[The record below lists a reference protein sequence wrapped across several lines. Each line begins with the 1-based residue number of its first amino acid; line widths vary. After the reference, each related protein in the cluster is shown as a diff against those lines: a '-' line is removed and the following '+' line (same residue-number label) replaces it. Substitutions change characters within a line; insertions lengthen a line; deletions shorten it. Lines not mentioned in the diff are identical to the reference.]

1 MIDGIPVIAV
11 PFTSAKIGGASMGFL
26 LSKCTRLPQL
36 GGCGAVA
43 ISLMLGGCGKGTDL
57 APSAPEPKPQ
67 LSAEVTRTS
76 FGIAHI
82 RADNFKNL
90 GYGLAYAYAQ
100 DNVCMFAD
108 TLLTVRGERSRF
120 FGGDL
125 PATSPKNGEY
135 GAASDFMDLKNEDS
149 DFFFKAYLDP
159 EQLRAGYATGSREA
173 RDLLAGYAAG
183 YNRYLR
189 EYAGRLP
196 AACHNAAWV
205 RPITVEDM
213 YLVLAEKALHASGQ
227 VFAKEIVDGARD
239 PGAATT
245 ITRIRL
251 SKLNPSFVQQRLAK
265 LTAEQLG
272 SNALGVGKDI
282 STTGRGVLLGSPHYP
297 WTSTDRFW
305 QAHLTVPG
313 RYDAMGV
320 ILGGIPVVVIG
331 FNRDVAWTHTVT
343 TAAHFTTFR
352 LALDTRDSSGTTYM
366 SDGVPVKMTAR
377 NVRVDSLQ
385 PDGTL
390 RSRSKTFYF
399 SKHGAVMVK
408 ADAGLAWSSSAV
420 YVLGDPN
427 RNNTRL
433 MEQWIGIGS
442 ARNVTELKASLDR
455 TIGLPWVNTV
465 AVDRDGQTLYADASV
480 VPNVTPEK
488 FASDC
493 MMLPPLLMFNGS
505 RASCDWGA
513 GHQAPSGIISPTNG
527 PWTVRADYVGN
538 SNDSYWLTNAR
549 SLMTGPAP
557 YGFSPLY
564 GRTGIEQKLRTR
576 IGFKQFEEILARKA
590 RLGMDDIQQ
599 LAFAN
604 RVHAAE
610 LVLPQLLPACYAAN
624 DPTLTGACS
633 ALSGWDRKADLDSR
647 GAVLFRE
654 FWNAA
659 AAHPDKWSV
668 PFDPQDPVNTPR
680 GVRPSALAPMLAAL
694 KAATQKLARL
704 NIPLDGKLGDYQGET
719 RNGVRVPIHGAI
731 GDIDG
736 SYNSIHMRTE
746 LGPQGYRDVEW
757 GTSYV
762 QAVTFDDAG
771 PVARGMLLYGQ
782 SVDPASQHYADQ
794 LPVYSRKEW
803 PALPFAAD
811 KIQADPNYR
820 TTTLSE

>member
-1 MIDGIPVIAV
+1 
-11 PFTSAKIGGASMGFL
+11 MGYL
-26 LSKCTRLPQL
+26 LSTWSHQRRA
-36 GGCGAVA
+36 GACAGVVFA
-43 ISLMLGGCGKGTDL
+43 LTLGGCGKGSDP
-57 APSAPEPKPQ
+57 APPAPEPKPQ

-76 FGIAHI
+76 FGVAHI
-82 RADNFKNL
+82 RADSFKSL

-108 TLLTVRGERSRF
+108 SLLTVRGERSRF

-125 PATSPKNGEY
+125 LATSPKNGEY
-135 GAASDFMDLKNEDS
+135 GAASDFMNLKNEDS
-149 DFFFKAYLDP
+149 DFFFKGYLDP
-159 EQLRAGYATGSREA
+159 EQLRAGYATGSRES
-173 RDLLAGYAAG
+173 RDLLIGYAAG
-183 YNRYLR
+183 YNRYLKD
-189 EYAGRLP
+189 YAGRLP
-196 AACHNAAWV
+196 AACNKAPWV
-205 RPITVEDM
+205 RPISVEDM

-239 PGAATT
+239 PQSPASFGAP
-245 ITRIRL
+245 TRL
-251 SKLNPSFVQQRLAK
+251 DKLDSSFVQERLAK
-265 LTAEQLG
+265 LTGQLG

-282 STTGRGVLLGSPHYP
+282 AIEGRGILLGSPHYP

-305 QAHLTVPG
+305 QVHLTVPG

-331 FNRDVAWTHTVT
+331 FNRDLAWTHTVT

-352 LALDTRDSSGTTYM
+352 LALDTGDPSGTTYM
-366 SDGVPVKMTAR
+366 YDGVPVKMISK

-390 RSRSKTFYF
+390 RSKTKTFYF

-408 ADAGLAWSSSAV
+408 ADAGLTWSSSAV
-420 YVLGDPN
+420 YVLADPN

-442 ARNVTELKASLDR
+442 ARNVSELKASLDR

-493 MMLPPLLMFNGS
+493 MMLPPLLMLNGS
-505 RASCDWGA
+505 RAECDWGTS
-513 GHQAPSGIISPTNG
+513 HQAPAGIISPING
-527 PWTVRADYVGN
+527 PWVMRSDYVGN

-549 SLMTGPAP
+549 ALMTGPAP

-564 GRTGIEQKLRTR
+564 GRTGVEQKMRTR
-576 IGFKQFEEILARKA
+576 IGFKQFEETLARKA
-590 RLGMDDIQQ
+590 RVSIEDVQQ

-610 LVLPQLLPACYAAN
+610 LVLPQLLSACNAENDATLAN
-624 DPTLTGACS
+624 ACRVL
-633 ALSGWDRKADLDSR
+633 AGWDLRADLDSR

-654 FWNAA
+654 FWNSAA
-659 AAHPDKWSV
+659 PLPDKWSV

-680 GVRPSALAPMLAAL
+680 GVKAAAVAPMLAAL
-694 KAATQKLARL
+694 KAAAEKLNRL
-704 NIPLDGKLGDYQGET
+704 NVPLDGRLGDYQGET
-719 RNGVRVPIHGAI
+719 RNGVRVPIHGAV

-736 SYNSIHMRTE
+736 SYNSIHMRTD
-746 LGPQGYRDVEW
+746 LGTQGYRDVEW

-762 QAVTFDDAG
+762 QAVTFDDAA
-771 PVARGMLLYGQ
+771 PIARGMLIYGQ
-782 SVDPASQHYADQ
+782 SVDPASPHYTDQ
-794 LPVYSRKEW
+794 LPVYSQKQW
-803 PALPFAAD
+803 PPLPFAAD
-811 KIQADPNYR
+811 RIRADPNYQ
-820 TTTLSE
+820 TMTLSE

>member
-1 MIDGIPVIAV
+1 
-11 PFTSAKIGGASMGFL
+11 MGYVQSTF
-26 LSKCTRLPQL
+26 RQFPQ
-36 GGCGAVA
+36 GRAGAVLLLA
-43 ISLMLGGCGKGTDL
+43 VALAGCGKGSDPIPPVPHPT
-57 APSAPEPKPQ
+57 PHF
-67 LSAEVTRTS
+67 SAEVSRTS

-82 RADNFKNL
+82 RAGDFKSL

-108 TLLTVRGERSRF
+108 SLLTVRGERSRF

-125 PATSPKNGEY
+125 PATPARNGEY
-135 GAASDFMDLKNEDS
+135 GAASDFMNLKNEDS
-149 DFFFKAYLDP
+149 DFFFKGYLDP
-159 EQLRAGYATGSREA
+159 EQLRAGYASGSREA
-173 RDLLAGYAAG
+173 RDMLAGYAAG
-183 YNRYLR
+183 YNRYLKDF
-189 EYAGRLP
+189 AGRLP
-196 AACHNAAWV
+196 AACRNAPWV

-227 VFAKEIVDGARD
+227 VFAKEIVDGGRD
-239 PGAATT
+239 PQAPVSLGAP
-245 ITRIRL
+245 TRVE
-251 SKLNPSFVQQRLAK
+251 KLNPAFVRERLAK
-265 LTAEQLG
+265 LTAELG
-272 SNALGVGKDI
+272 SNALGVGKDM
-282 STTGRGVLLGSPHYP
+282 SVDGRGILLGSPHYP

-305 QAHLTVPG
+305 QVHLTVPG

-352 LALDTRDSSGTTYM
+352 LALDARDPSGTTYI
-366 SDGVPVKMTAR
+366 SDGVPVKMTSR
-377 NVRVDSLQ
+377 NVRIDSLQ

-390 RSRSKTFYF
+390 RSKSKTFYF

-408 ADAGLAWSSSAV
+408 ADAGLTWSSDSV
-420 YVLGDPN
+420 YVLADPN
-427 RNNTRL
+427 RANTRL

-442 ARNVTELKASLDR
+442 ARSVGELKASLDR

-465 AVDRDGQTLYADASV
+465 AVDRDGQALYADASV

-488 FASDC
+488 FVSDC
-493 MMLPPLLMFNGS
+493 MMLPPLLMLNGS
-505 RASCDWGA
+505 RADCDWGA
-513 GHQAPSGIISPTNG
+513 GHQAPTGIISPANG
-527 PWTVRADYVGN
+527 PWMVRADYVGN

-549 SLMTGPAP
+549 SLMTGPPP

-564 GRTGIEQKLRTR
+564 GRTGIEQKMRTR
-576 IGFKQFEEILARKA
+576 IGFKQFEETLARKA
-590 RLGMDDIQQ
+590 RVGIEDIQQ

-610 LVLPQLLPACYAAN
+610 LVLPQLLPACFAAK
-624 DPTLTGACS
+624 DPGLTIACN
-633 ALSGWDRKADLDSR
+633 ALSGWDRRADLDSR

-659 AAHPDKWSV
+659 AALPDKWAI
-668 PFDPQDPVNTPR
+668 PFDPHNPVNTPR
-680 GVRPSALAPMLAAL
+680 EVKPAAVAPMLAAL
-694 KAATQKLARL
+694 KSAAQKLTSL
-704 NIPLDGKLGDYQGET
+704 NVPLDGRLGDYQGET

-736 SYNSIHMRTE
+736 SYNSIHMRSE
-746 LGPQGYRDVEW
+746 LGTQGYRDVEW

-762 QAVTFDDAG
+762 QAVTFDEAG

-782 SVDPASQHYADQ
+782 SVDPASPHYADQ
-794 LPVYSRKEW
+794 LPLYSQKLW
-803 PALPFAAD
+803 PTLPFAPERIRSDA
-811 KIQADPNYR
+811 NYR
-820 TTTLSE
+820 TTRLSE

>member
-1 MIDGIPVIAV
+1 MEH
-11 PFTSAKIGGASMGFL
+11 L
-26 LSKCTRLPQL
+26 LSKWSQLPQVGSCTGVL
-36 GGCGAVA
+36 LALTLA
-43 ISLMLGGCGKGTDL
+43 GCGKGGDP
-57 APSAPEPKPQ
+57 APPAPEPKPQ
-67 LSAEVTRTS
+67 ISAEVTRTS
-76 FGIAHI
+76 FGVAHI
-82 RADNFKNL
+82 RADNFRSL

-108 TLLTVRGERSRF
+108 SLLTVRGERSRF
-120 FGGDL
+120 FGGHL
-125 PATSPKNGEY
+125 PATAPKNGEY
-135 GAASDFMDLKNEDS
+135 GAASDFMDLKNEAS
-149 DFFFKAYLDP
+149 DFFFKGYLDP
-159 EQLRAGYATGSREA
+159 EQLRSAYATGSREA
-173 RDLLAGYAAG
+173 RDMLAGYAAG

-189 EYAGRLP
+189 DYAGRLP
-196 AACHNAAWV
+196 AACNYAPWV
-205 RPITVEDM
+205 RPISVEDM

-227 VFAKEIVDGARD
+227 VFAQEIVDGARD
-239 PGAATT
+239 AQSPASFGAPTE
-245 ITRIRL
+245 ID
-251 SKLNPSFVQQRLAK
+251 KLNPSFLQERLAK
-265 LTAEQLG
+265 LTGQLG
-272 SNALGVGKDI
+272 SNALGVGKDM
-282 STTGRGVLLGSPHYP
+282 SADGRGILLGSPHYP

-305 QAHLTVPG
+305 QVHLTVPG

-320 ILGGIPVVVIG
+320 ILGGIPAVVIG
-331 FNRDVAWTHTVT
+331 FNRDLAWTHTVT

-352 LALDTRDSSGTTYM
+352 LALDTRDPSGTTYM
-366 SDGVPVKMTAR
+366 SDGIPVKMTSR
-377 NVRVDSLQ
+377 NVRIDSLQ

-390 RSRSKTFYF
+390 RSRTKTFYF

-408 ADAGLAWSSSAV
+408 EDAGLTWSSSTV
-420 YVLGDPN
+420 YVLADPN

-442 ARNVTELKASLDR
+442 ARTVAELKASLDR
-455 TIGLPWVNTV
+455 TIGLPWVNTI

-493 MMLPPLLMFNGS
+493 MMLPPLLMLNGS
-505 RASCDWGA
+505 RGECDWGA
-513 GHQAPSGIISPTNG
+513 GHLAPAGIISPTNG
-527 PWTVRADYVGN
+527 PWMVRADYVGN
-538 SNDSYWLTNAR
+538 SNDSYWLTNPR

-564 GRTGIEQKLRTR
+564 GRTGIEQKMRTR

-590 RLGMDDIQQ
+590 RVNIEDVQQ

-610 LVLPQLLPACYAAN
+610 LVLPQLIPACYAAN
-624 DPTLTGACS
+624 DAALTSACN
-633 ALSGWDRKADLDSR
+633 ALSGWDRRADLDSR

-659 AAHPDKWSV
+659 APLPGKWAV

-680 GVRPSALAPMLAAL
+680 GVKATAVAPMLAAL
-694 KAATQKLARL
+694 KAATAKLKGL
-704 NIPLDGKLGDYQGET
+704 NVPFDGRLGDYQGET
-719 RNGVRVPIHGAI
+719 RNGVRIPLHGAV

-746 LGPQGYRDVEW
+746 LGPEGYRDVEW

-771 PVARGMLLYGQ
+771 PVARGMLIYGQ
-782 SVDPASQHYADQ
+782 SVDPASPHYADQ
-794 LPVYSRKEW
+794 LPLYSQKQW

-811 KIQADPNYR
+811 RIRADPNHR

>member
-1 MIDGIPVIAV
+1 MGYEQSTFRHFPQGRA
-11 PFTSAKIGGASMGFL
+11 GAAL
-26 LSKCTRLPQL
+26 LL
-36 GGCGAVA
+36 AVA
-43 ISLMLGGCGKGTDL
+43 LAGCGKGRDPIPP
-57 APSAPEPKPQ
+57 APQPEPQ
-67 LSAEVTRTS
+67 FSAEVSRTS

-82 RADNFKNL
+82 RADDFKSL

-108 TLLTVRGERSRF
+108 SLLTVRGERSRF
-120 FGGDL
+120 FGSDL
-125 PATSPKNGEY
+125 PATPARNGEY
-135 GAASDFMDLKNEDS
+135 GAASDFMNLKNEDS
-149 DFFFKAYLDP
+149 DFFFKGYLDP

-173 RDLLAGYAAG
+173 RDMLAGYAAG
-183 YNRYLR
+183 YNRYLKDF
-189 EYAGRLP
+189 AGRLP
-196 AACHNAAWV
+196 AACKNAPWV

-239 PGAATT
+239 PQAPVSLGSPTPVE
-245 ITRIRL
+245 
-251 SKLNPSFVQQRLAK
+251 KLNPSFVRERLAK
-265 LTAEQLG
+265 LTAELG
-272 SNALGVGKDI
+272 SNALGVGKDM
-282 STTGRGVLLGSPHYP
+282 SVDGRGILLGSPHYP

-352 LALDTRDSSGTTYM
+352 LALDTRDPSGTTYI
-366 SDGVPVKMTAR
+366 SDGVPVKMTSR
-377 NVRVDSLQ
+377 NVRIDSLQ

-390 RSRSKTFYF
+390 RSKSKTFYF

-408 ADAGLAWSSSAV
+408 ADAGLTWSSDSV
-420 YVLGDPN
+420 YVLADPN
-427 RNNTRL
+427 RANTRL

-442 ARNVTELKASLDR
+442 ARSVGELKASLDR

-465 AVDRDGQTLYADASV
+465 AVDRDGQALYADASV

-493 MMLPPLLMFNGS
+493 MMLPPLLMLNGS
-505 RASCDWGA
+505 RAECDWGA
-513 GHQAPSGIISPTNG
+513 GHQAPTGIISPASG
-527 PWTVRADYVGN
+527 PWMVRADYVGN

-549 SLMTGPAP
+549 TLMSGPPP

-564 GRTGIEQKLRTR
+564 GRTGIEQKMRTR
-576 IGFKQFEEILARKA
+576 IGFKQFEETLARKA
-590 RLGMDDIQQ
+590 RVGIEDIQQ

-610 LVLPQLLPACYAAN
+610 LVLPQLLPACFAAK
-624 DPTLTGACS
+624 DAALTIACN
-633 ALSGWDRKADLDSR
+633 ALSGWDRRADLDSR

-659 AAHPDKWSV
+659 AALPDKWAI
-668 PFDPQDPVNTPR
+668 PFDPQNPVNTPR
-680 GVRPSALAPMLAAL
+680 EVKPAAVAPMLAAL
-694 KAATQKLARL
+694 KAAAQKLTSL
-704 NIPLDGKLGDYQGET
+704 NVPLDGRLGDYQGET

-736 SYNSIHMRTE
+736 SYNSIHMRSE
-746 LGPQGYRDVEW
+746 LGSQGYRDVEW

-762 QAVTFDDAG
+762 QAVTFDEAG

-782 SVDPASQHYADQ
+782 SVDPASPHYADQ
-794 LPVYSRKEW
+794 LPVYSQKLW
-803 PALPFAAD
+803 PALPFAAER
-811 KIQADPNYR
+811 IRADPNYR
-820 TTTLSE
+820 TTRLSE